1 MSNLDSLNT
10 ENNDDQLSQWTESTQ
25 QVMRVYL
32 DRWAHA
38 VETNDAREMGA
49 LTGDLWDRLAIHP
62 DEPNLRMGLAAVGS
76 KIIGDMQLSVS
87 LSGKVLPEKF
97 LALGDT
103 FAQILLGDQVTFEV
117 QSASGDKRLLI
128 FENGARIM
136 RMPDGSPP
144 ITN

>member
-10 ENNDDQLSQWTESTQ
+10 EYNDDHPSEWTRSTQ

-49 LTGDLWDRLAIHP
+49 LTGDLWDRLVIHP
-62 DEPNLRMGLAAVGS
+62 DEPNLRMGLAAVGA

-87 LSGKVLPEKF
+87 LSGRELPKKF
-97 LALGDT
+97 RALGDA
-103 FAQILLGDQVTFEV
+103 FAQVLLGDQVTFEV
-117 QSASGDKRLLI
+117 QNASGEKRLLT
-128 FENGARIM
+128 FENGARTM
-136 RMPDGSPP
+136 RMPDGSLPAP
-144 ITN
+144 N